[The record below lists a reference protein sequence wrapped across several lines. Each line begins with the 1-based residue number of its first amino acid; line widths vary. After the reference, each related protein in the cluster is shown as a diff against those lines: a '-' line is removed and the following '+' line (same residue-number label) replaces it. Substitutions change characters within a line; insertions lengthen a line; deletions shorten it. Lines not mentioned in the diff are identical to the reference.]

1 MRKEITNPVGKWWV
15 VANRCGDLH
24 VTDGDMPERAGS
36 GWQGMNNDYEWT
48 SATDDVFK
56 TVLFQ
61 LLRLIKAHY
70 NLRLMN
76 S

>member
-24 VTDGDMPERAGS
+24 VTDGDMPEKAGS
-36 GWQGMNNDYEWT
+36 GWQGTTMSGLLPQMMYL
-48 SATDDVFK
+48 K

>member
-1 MRKEITNPVGKWWV
+1 MKVEV
-15 VANRCGDLH
+15 NRNDE
-24 VTDGDMPERAGS
+24 MPKAGS
-36 GWQGMNNDYEWT
+36 GWQGMNMSGLLPQMMYL
-48 SATDDVFK
+48 K

>member
-1 MRKEITNPVGKWWV
+1 MKVEVNRN
-15 VANRCGDLH
+15 ANRSGDLH
-24 VTDGDMPERAGS
+24 VTCRRAGS
-36 GWQGMNNDYEWT
+36 GWQGMNNDYQWT

-56 TVLFQ
+56 DCVIPATTFD
-61 LLRLIKAHY
+61 Y

>member
-1 MRKEITNPVGKWWV
+1 MKVEV
-15 VANRCGDLH
+15 NRSGDLH

-36 GWQGMNNDYEWT
+36 GWQGMNNDYQWT

-56 TVLFQ
+56 E